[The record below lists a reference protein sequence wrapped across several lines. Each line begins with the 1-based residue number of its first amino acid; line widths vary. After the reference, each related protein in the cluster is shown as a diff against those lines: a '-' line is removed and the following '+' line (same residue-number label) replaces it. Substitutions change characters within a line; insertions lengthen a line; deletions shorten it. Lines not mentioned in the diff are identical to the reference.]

1 MRKSRILF
9 IVGAILVYYYF
20 FWNTGYDSEKHMKE
34 ITTAFAEYCQFLEY
48 PLLGH
53 EGEKENADFVMK
65 GMVITFRHGERSAL
79 VPGMVAELPDC
90 TAYHAVDRK
99 SFEDYIEF
107 TESNDFHKFFK
118 FDKLFDGFPLKPERS
133 KCKLGEM
140 TAEGALQLLK
150 LGNYLKD
157 KYRSTSL
164 FKFPIDVFVSSSY
177 YHRTLQSGIAFL
189 SGFLFDHSDKI
200 PEIYIKASNTT
211 YFCLDDSC
219 TCNNV
224 QMTRDQFLSERSK
237 LYLDRY
243 ADLHSDLK
251 IVAKPI
257 GIPHLS
263 HPFEF
268 VDAILGTYACRRLP
282 LPCFEN
288 NECISLETINIAA
301 KTAEDLIREMF
312 PKSQHIRRL
321 YAAESYPI
329 ANAVVKLIDEL
340 KQSSKDTSYIRV
352 FSGHDI
358 TIIPLL
364 LTMGLKNITIPPPY
378 GSRLVFEVYES
389 KRKISNTDE
398 KIFIRVLYNGVDHT
412 SDFKFCKSFHSGLC
426 PAKDFANFVENSL
439 LQDIGEINSMKEF
452 CQIENSVT

>member
-1 MRKSRILF
+1 MRKSRILL
-9 IVGAILVYYYF
+9 IVGAIFVYYYF
-20 FWNTGYDSEKHMKE
+20 FWNTGYDSDKHIKE
-34 ITTAFAEYCQFLEY
+34 RTAAFAEHCQFLEY
-48 PLLGH
+48 PLKGH

-65 GMVITFRHGERSAL
+65 GMVVTFRHGERSAL

-90 TAYHAVDRK
+90 TAYHDVDRK
-99 SFEDYIEF
+99 SFEEYSEF

-118 FDKLFDGFPLKPERS
+118 FDKLFDGFPLKPQRS

-140 TAEGALQLLK
+140 TAEGALQLLR
-150 LGNYLKD
+150 LAQL
-157 KYRSTSL
+157 
-164 FKFPIDVFVSSSY
+164 DVFVSSSY

-189 SGFLFDHSDKI
+189 SGFLFDHSDKV
-200 PEIYIKASNTT
+200 PELFIKASNTT
-211 YFCLDDSC
+211 YFCLDNSC

-288 NECISLETINIAA
+288 NECISLDTINIAA
-301 KTAEDLIREMF
+301 KTAEDLIREMY

-329 ANAVVKLIDEL
+329 AHAVVKVIEEL
-340 KQSSKDTSYIRV
+340 MQTTKDTSYIRV

-378 GSRLVFEVYES
+378 ASRLVFEVYES
-389 KRKISNTDE
+389 KTRMPNE
-398 KIFIRVLYNGVDHT
+398 KFFVRVLYNGVDHT
-412 SDFKFCKSFHSGLC
+412 SDLKFCKSFHSGLC

>member
-1 MRKSRILF
+1 MF
-9 IVGAILVYYYF
+9 VV
-20 FWNTGYDSEKHMKE
+20 TV
-34 ITTAFAEYCQFLEY
+34 
-48 PLLGH
+48 LL
-53 EGEKENADFVMK
+53 
-65 GMVITFRHGERSAL
+65 
-79 VPGMVAELPDC
+79 
-90 TAYHAVDRK
+90 
-99 SFEDYIEF
+99 
-107 TESNDFHKFFK
+107 
-118 FDKLFDGFPLKPERS
+118 S

-140 TAEGALQLLK
+140 TAEGALQLLR
-150 LGNYLKD
+150 LA
-157 KYRSTSL
+157 SL
-164 FKFPIDVFVSSSY
+164 DVFVSSSY

-189 SGFLFDHSDKI
+189 SGFLYDHSDKI
-200 PEIYIKASNTT
+200 PELFIKASNTT
-211 YFCLDDSC
+211 YFCLDNSC
-219 TCNNV
+219 TCNN
-224 QMTRDQFLSERSK
+224 ERSK

-288 NECISLETINIAA
+288 NECISLDTINIAA
-301 KTAEDLIREMF
+301 KTAEELIREMY

-329 ANAVVKLIDEL
+329 AHAVVKVIEEL
-340 KQSSKDTSYIRV
+340 KKQTTKETSYIRV

-378 GSRLVFEVYES
+378 ASRLVFEVYES
-389 KRKISNTDE
+389 KKMMLNE
-398 KIFIRVLYNGVDHT
+398 KFFIRVLYNGVDHT
-412 SDFKFCKSFHSGLC
+412 TDLKFCKSFHSNLC
-426 PAKDFANFVENSL
+426 SAKDFENFVENSL
-439 LQDIGEINSMKEF
+439 LQDIGKINSMKEF